1 MLGGWG
7 YTYTEDNMLKTVKKN
22 NGFMAQYFYDGDGK
36 RVKSIENVGGSNVT
50 TIYAYQGFNVLYE
63 KTVENGTITKYQCA
77 NFFHREKALIGCES
91 RMYLPDPTGVRVVS

>member
-1 MLGGWG
+1 
-7 YTYTEDNMLKTVKKN
+7 
-22 NGFMAQYFYDGDGK
+22 
-36 RVKSIENVGGSNVT
+36 
-50 TIYAYQGFNVLYE
+50 VLYE